1 MDLDKKMKLKQTW
14 FLLNGILE
22 RNEISRSGGEWVALQ
37 SSVNNLESIWNE
49 FFPEEK
55 ISKPMS

>member
-1 MDLDKKMKLKQTW
+1 MDIETKRKLKTTW
-14 FLLNGILE
+14 FLLDNILNGTSIT
-22 RNEISRSGGEWVALQ
+22 RTGGEWVALQ
-37 SSVNNLESIWNE
+37 SSVSNLESIWNE